1 MFQEL
6 PGQLGPSRSGPSTR
20 ASMTLLNIF
29 FGPFFMT
36 PSGQSIRTTTLAEVE
51 EGKVRVE
58 KTKSTDAVKHRG
70 SLFMPNF
77 AVIFV
82 DKSEPALVQSVTSS
96 VANNLDLTL
105 LAEWPFAVGWAESKS
120 GAQLTRVSMS

>member
-1 MFQEL
+1 
-6 PGQLGPSRSGPSTR
+6 
-20 ASMTLLNIF
+20 
-29 FGPFFMT
+29 MT